1 MALFSDVDWVIVVAV
16 AAFLLFGKGNT
27 EVLRTMGRWYGR
39 AGRIKQ
45 ELLSEFTRAA
55 DLPAPGSPG
64 QVSFR
69 GALLGLDPPVSQSRG
84 IPAVVTSPPVL
95 AVAPPPPGGYVPWT
109 GGYPTPTWSMT
120 VPATGDPSEVA
131 R

>member
-1 MALFSDVDWVIVVAV
+1 MALFSDIDWVIVVAV

-39 AGRIKQ
+39 AGRLKQ
-45 ELLSEFTRAA
+45 DLLSEFTRAA
-55 DLPAPGSPG
+55 DLPMPGTPG

-69 GALLGLDPPVSQSRG
+69 GALLALDPPVTHVSG
-84 IPAVVTSPPVL
+84 IPAAVTTPP
-95 AVAPPPPGGYVPWT
+95 AIPAAPVPYGGTVPWT

-120 VPATGDPSEVA
+120 VPATADPSEVA